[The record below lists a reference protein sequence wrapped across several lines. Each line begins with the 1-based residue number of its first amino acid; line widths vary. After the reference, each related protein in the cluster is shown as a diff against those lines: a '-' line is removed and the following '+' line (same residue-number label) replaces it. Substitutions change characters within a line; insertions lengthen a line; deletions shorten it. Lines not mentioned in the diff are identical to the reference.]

1 MRRLGRAASSDAD
14 CLLTGGATAVLV
26 GWRESTI
33 DVDLWI
39 VPELDEVLRTF
50 PVLKEELE
58 VNIELVHPS
67 DFVPIPHGSDARA
80 VYVGREGRL
89 TFRHVD
95 LYSQALAKL
104 ERGHARDLED
114 VAAMG
119 ALGLIEAEQLARF
132 FDEIEP
138 DLYRYPAVDPRA
150 FRSSVEQAVRRLRD
164 R

>member
-67 DFVPIPHGSDARA
+67 DIVPIPH
-80 VYVGREGRL
+80 
-89 TFRHVD
+89 
-95 LYSQALAKL
+95 
-104 ERGHARDLED
+104 
-114 VAAMG
+114 
-119 ALGLIEAEQLARF
+119 
-132 FDEIEP
+132 
-138 DLYRYPAVDPRA
+138 
-150 FRSSVEQAVRRLRD
+150 
-164 R
+164 